1 MKILNIYRLSLIL
14 LFILAFGAGVAT
26 FLENFYDTQTARV
39 LVYEALWYEC
49 VMAACAICLAISI
62 VKTKMYKKFGA
73 FLIHLAFI
81 LIFIGA
87 ALTRYFGEEGVLHL
101 RVGESGNYM
110 QSTKPYLRVQISNE
124 SFEYPLKLSLLGKND
139 FGFKKD
145 INGKEFEIKI
155 TGYKK
160 DEKNAPATLSIEA
173 GFAGQKSKTAKLKG
187 GAGYDLEPSI
197 LSFDGQEAKFYF
209 SSRAI
214 NLPFTLRLDKFILE
228 RYAGLNSP
236 SSYTSKVSIA
246 DAEHEISLNHPLSIM
261 GYKIFQS
268 SYDAD
273 ELGSAL
279 EINKDPGKIPTYI
292 GYFLLCLGFVA
303 NLFSKKSRFFRLCN
317 FIKGTQF
324 AFLAI
329 LLLNATPNFA
339 NDEVINFKA
348 HADKFAKILV
358 QTDSRI
364 APASSA
370 TRAVI
375 SKISTKTTLFGLS
388 SEELMLSFAISPQE
402 WMQKR
407 LVRITNERINELLG
421 LDKSEKFASF
431 SDVFSEDGEYK
442 LGKFVEAANEKSAS
456 KRDKF
461 DNDVIKFDE
470 RLNVLYLALKGEI
483 LKFIPAKNGDA
494 ITWLGVNEAF
504 SKDEISNE
512 FKSVLGA
519 YIENLSLCIKSGEC
533 KEADKSLEQ
542 ISSYQ
547 IGTLGSLAPSEA
559 KLSLEVLYNQ
569 MEIFKFLIYFYMIL
583 ALASLALGF
592 YRLFFGRKFR
602 FERAISLAFF
612 TAFIVH
618 ALNLALRAY
627 ISGHAP
633 WSDAYESLV
642 YISLI
647 SVLAGVLFFKH
658 QSFALGAASLFAS
671 VSLLVAHL
679 NFINPQI
686 TNLVPVLK
694 SFWLSVHVSVITASY
709 GFLGFGFVLGL
720 VGLIL
725 MALKSDKNEQKLSEQ
740 IRYLAATD
748 ELSLIIG
755 LSLLTIGNF
764 LGGVWA
770 NESWGR
776 YWGWDSK
783 ESWSY
788 ITIIVYAIVLH
799 LRFIPKLRGVFAFL
813 TASVLSFASVLFTYF
828 GVNFYLSGL
837 HSYANGESFG
847 ISGVIY
853 LILVALALL
862 IALAYRGRDIKVV

>member
-1 MKILNIYRLSLIL
+1 MRILNIYRLSLIL
-14 LFILAFGAGVAT
+14 LFILAFGAGLAT

-49 VMAACAICLAISI
+49 VMFACTICLAISI

-81 LIFIGA
+81 VIFIGA
-87 ALTRYFGEEGVLHL
+87 ALTRYFGEEGVMHL
-101 RVGESGNYM
+101 RTLQSSNVM
-110 QSTKPYLRVQISNE
+110 QSVKPYLRVEMLGENFS
-124 SFEYPLKLSLLGKND
+124 YPLKLSLFGKND
-139 FGFKKD
+139 FEFKNFID
-145 INGKEFEIKI
+145 GKEFII
-155 TGYKK
+155 NLLGYKK
-160 DEKNAPATLSIEA
+160 DEKNAPATLSLEINFNGEK
-173 GFAGQKSKTAKLKG
+173 KSVKLKG
-187 GAGYDLEPSI
+187 GAGYELEPSV
-197 LSFDGQEAKFYF
+197 LSFGGQEVKFYF
-209 SSRAI
+209 SSKAL
-214 NLPFTLRLDKFILE
+214 NLPFSLKLDEFILE

-246 DAEHEISLNHPLSIM
+246 GSEHDISLNHPLSIM

-273 ELGSAL
+273 ELGSAF
-279 EINKDPGKIPTYI
+279 EISFDPGKVPTYI
-292 GYFLLCLGFVA
+292 GYFLLCLGFVG

-324 AFLAI
+324 AFLAL

-339 NDEVINFKA
+339 SDEAINFKA

-364 APASSA
+364 APADSY
-370 TRAVI
+370 TRAVL

-388 SEELMLSFAISPQE
+388 SDELMLSFAISPQE
-402 WMQKR
+402 WMDKKI
-407 LVRITNERINELLG
+407 VKITSERVGELLG
-421 LDKSEKFASF
+421 VSEKFASF
-431 SDVFSEDGEYK
+431 NDVFNENGEYK
-442 LGKFVEAANEKSAS
+442 LAKFVEAANEKSAS

-461 DNDVIKFDE
+461 DSDVIKFDE

-483 LKFIPAKNGDA
+483 LKFIPAKDGEA

-519 YIENLSLCIKSGEC
+519 YIENLSLCVKSGEC
-533 KEADKSLEQ
+533 AGADKSLEQ

-547 IGTLGSLAPSEA
+547 RSTLGSLAPSEA
-559 KLSLEVLYNQ
+559 KASIEVLYNQ

-602 FERAISLAFF
+602 FERALSLAFF
-612 TAFIVH
+612 TAFAVH

-720 VGLIL
+720 VGLVL
-725 MALKSDKNEQKLSEQ
+725 MALKNEKNEQKLSEQ

-799 LRFIPKLRGVFAFL
+799 LRFVPKLRGVFAFL

-847 ISGVIY
+847 ISGLIY
-853 LILVALALL
+853 LILAALALL

>member
-1 MKILNIYRLSLIL
+1 MKISNVYLLSLAL
-14 LFILAFGAGVAT
+14 LFILAFGAGTAT

-49 VMAACAICLAISI
+49 VMAVCVICLAISI
-62 VKTKMYKKFGA
+62 IKTKMYKKPGA
-73 FLIHLAFI
+73 FFVHLAFI
-81 LIFIGA
+81 VIFIGA
-87 ALTRYFGEEGVLHL
+87 ALTRHFGEEGVLHL
-101 RVGESGNYM
+101 RVGESGNTM
-110 QSTKPYLRVQISNE
+110 QSVKPYLRVEIANE
-124 SFEYPLKLSLLGKND
+124 NFSFPLRLSLLGKND
-139 FGFKKD
+139 FRFKKE

-155 TGYKK
+155 ADYKK
-160 DEKNAPATLSIEA
+160 DEKSAPATLTIEA
-173 GFAGQKSKTAKLKG
+173 GFAGQKSKTAKVKG
-187 GAGYDLEPSI
+187 GAGYDLEPSV
-197 LSFDGQEAKFYF
+197 LSFDGQETKFYF

-214 NLPFTLRLDKFILE
+214 NLPFSLKLEKFILE

-236 SSYTSKVSIA
+236 SSYTSRVNIA
-246 DAEHEISLNHPLSIM
+246 GSEHDISLNNPLTLG

-268 SYDAD
+268 SYDPD
-273 ELGSAL
+273 EQGSAL

-303 NLFSKKSRFFRLCN
+303 NLFSKNSRFFRLLN
-317 FIKGTQF
+317 FIKGSQI
-324 AFLAI
+324 AFLAV
-329 LLLNATPNFA
+329 LLLSATPNFA
-339 NDEVINFKA
+339 NENNKNLEA
-348 HADKFAKILV
+348 HATKFAKILV
-358 QTDSRI
+358 HTDSRI

-370 TRAVI
+370 ARAVI

-388 SEELMLSFAISPQE
+388 SEELMLSFALSPKE

-407 LVRITNERINELLG
+407 LVKITNERINELLG
-421 LDKSEKFASF
+421 LGKSEKFASF

-470 RLNVLYLALKGEI
+470 RLNVLYLALKGEM
-483 LKFIPAKNGDA
+483 LKFIPAKSGDKL
-494 ITWLGVNEAF
+494 TWLSVNEAF
-504 SKDEISNE
+504 SSNEIPNE
-512 FKSVLGA
+512 FKNVLSS
-519 YIENLSLCIKSGEC
+519 YIGNLNLCIQSGEC
-533 KEADKSLEQ
+533 KEADMSLEQ
-542 ISSYQ
+542 ISSFQ
-547 IGTLGSLAPSEA
+547 RGVLADLAPSEA
-559 KLSLEVLYNQ
+559 KVGLEVLYNQ

-583 ALASLALGF
+583 GLVSLVLGF

-602 FERAISLAFF
+602 FEKAINLAFF
-612 TAFIVH
+612 TAFVVH
-618 ALNLALRAY
+618 AANLVLRAY

-642 YISLI
+642 YISFT
-647 SVLAGVLFFKH
+647 SVLAGVLFFRK
-658 QSFALGAASLFAS
+658 QSFALSAASLFAAI
-671 VSLLVAHL
+671 SLLVAHL

-720 VGLIL
+720 VGLVL
-725 MALKSDKNEQKLSEQ
+725 MALKNEKNEQKLSEQ
-740 IRYLAATD
+740 LRYLAATD

-799 LRFIPKLRGVFAFL
+799 LRFMPSLKGVFVFL
-813 TASVLSFASVLFTYF
+813 VASVLSFASVIFTYF

-837 HSYANGESFG
+837 HSYANGEGFG
-847 ISGVIY
+847 VSGLIY
-853 LILVALALL
+853 LILGALALL
-862 IALAYRGRDIKVV
+862 IALAYRGRDIKIV

>member
-1 MKILNIYRLSLIL
+1 MRILNIYRLSLIL
-14 LFILAFGAGVAT
+14 LFILAFGAGLAT

-49 VMAACAICLAISI
+49 VMFACTICLAISI

-81 LIFIGA
+81 VIFIGA
-87 ALTRYFGEEGVLHL
+87 ALTRYFGEEGVMHL
-101 RVGESGNYM
+101 RTLQSSNVM
-110 QSTKPYLRVQISNE
+110 QSVKPYLRVEMLGENFS
-124 SFEYPLKLSLLGKND
+124 YPLKLSLFGKND
-139 FGFKKD
+139 FEFKNFID
-145 INGKEFEIKI
+145 GKEFII
-155 TGYKK
+155 NLLGYKK
-160 DEKNAPATLSIEA
+160 DEKNAPAKLSLEISFNGEK
-173 GFAGQKSKTAKLKG
+173 KSVKLKG
-187 GAGYDLEPSI
+187 GAGYELEPSV
-197 LSFDGQEAKFYF
+197 LSFGGQEAKFYF
-209 SSRAI
+209 SSKAL
-214 NLPFTLRLDKFILE
+214 NLPFSLKLDEFILE

-246 DAEHEISLNHPLSIM
+246 GGKYDISLNNPLTID

-268 SYDAD
+268 SYDPD
-273 ELGSAL
+273 ELGSAF
-279 EINKDPGKIPTYI
+279 EISCDPGKIPTYI

-303 NLFSKKSRFFRLCN
+303 NLFSKKSRFFRLLN
-317 FIKGTQF
+317 FIKGSQI

-339 NDEVINFKA
+339 NENNKNLDA
-348 HADKFAKILV
+348 HASKFAKILI
-358 QTDSRI
+358 QADSRI
-364 APASSA
+364 APAGSYS
-370 TRAVI
+370 RAVI
-375 SKISTKTTLFGLS
+375 SKISTKTTLFGLN
-388 SEELMLSFAISPQE
+388 SEELILSFAISPKE
-402 WMQKR
+402 WMDKR
-407 LVRITNERINELLG
+407 IVKITSERVGELLG
-421 LDKSEKFASF
+421 VNEKFASF
-431 SDVFSEDGEYK
+431 NDVFNENGEYK
-442 LGKFVEAANEKSAS
+442 LAKFVEAANEKPAS

-470 RLNVLYLALKGEI
+470 RLNILYLALKGEI
-483 LKFIPAKNGDA
+483 LKFIPAKNGDKL
-494 ITWLGVNEAF
+494 TWLGVNEAF
-504 SKDEISNE
+504 GSSEISSE
-512 FKSVLGA
+512 LKSVLGA
-519 YIENLSLCIKSGEC
+519 YIENLSLCVKSGEC
-533 KEADKSLEQ
+533 KEADRSLEK

-547 IGTLGSLAPSEA
+547 RSTLGSLAPSEA
-559 KLSLEVLYNQ
+559 KVELEVLYNQ

-583 ALASLALGF
+583 GLVSLALGF
-592 YRLFFGRKFR
+592 YGLFSGKKFR
-602 FERAISLAFF
+602 FESALSLAFYF
-612 TAFIVH
+612 GFAAH
-618 ALNLALRAY
+618 LLNLALRAY

-642 YISLI
+642 YISLA

-709 GFLGFGFVLGL
+709 GFLGFSFVLGL
-720 VGLIL
+720 LGLLL
-725 MALKSDKNEQKLSEQ
+725 MAIKNQKSEQKLSEQ

-788 ITIIVYAIVLH
+788 ITIIIYAIALH
-799 LRFIPKLRGVFAFL
+799 LRFIPRLKNIFTFL
-813 TASVLSFASVLFTYF
+813 VASVLSFGSVIFTYF

-837 HSYANGESFG
+837 HSYANGDGFSV
-847 ISGVIY
+847 SNLLY
-853 LILVALALL
+853 LLLTLLALL
-862 IALAYRGRDIKVV
+862 IAFAYRGKDIKEI

>member
-1 MKILNIYRLSLIL
+1 MKILNVYRLSLVL

-49 VMAACAICLAISI
+49 VMAACVICLAISI
-62 VKTKMYKKFGA
+62 IKTKMYKKAGA
-73 FLIHLAFI
+73 FFVHLAFI
-81 LIFIGA
+81 VIFIGA

-101 RVGESGNYM
+101 RVGESGNTM
-110 QSTKPYLRVQISNE
+110 QSVKPYLRVEMPNE
-124 SFEYPLKLSLLGKND
+124 SFSFPLRLSLLGKND
-139 FGFKKD
+139 FSFKKE

-155 TGYKK
+155 ADYKK
-160 DEKNAPATLSIEA
+160 DEKNAPATLTIEA
-173 GFAGQKSKTAKLKG
+173 GFAGQKSKTAKVKG

-197 LSFDGQEAKFYF
+197 LSFAGQETKFYF
-209 SSRAI
+209 SSEAI
-214 NLPFTLRLDKFILE
+214 NLPFSLKLKKFILE
-228 RYAGLNSP
+228 RYAGS
-236 SSYTSKVSIA
+236 
-246 DAEHEISLNHPLSIM
+246 EHDISLNNPLTLG

-268 SYDAD
+268 SYDPD

-303 NLFSKKSRFFRLCN
+303 NLFSKNSRFFRLLN
-317 FIKGTQF
+317 FIKGSQI

-329 LLLNATPNFA
+329 MLLSATPNFA
-339 NDEVINFKA
+339 NENNKNLEA
-348 HADKFAKILV
+348 HSTKFAKILV
-358 QTDSRI
+358 HTDSRI

-375 SKISTKTTLFGLS
+375 SKISTKTTLYGLG
-388 SEELMLSFAISPQE
+388 SEELMLSFALLPKE
-402 WMQKR
+402 RMQKR
-407 LVRITNERINELLG
+407 LVKITSERINELLG

-431 SDVFSEDGEYK
+431 GDVFSEDGEYK
-442 LGKFVEAANEKSAS
+442 LGKFVEVANEKSAS

-461 DNDVIKFDE
+461 DSDVIKFDE
-470 RLNVLYLALKGEI
+470 RLNVLYLALKGEM
-483 LKFIPAKNGDA
+483 LKFIPAKNSDK
-494 ITWLGVNEAF
+494 ISWLSVNEAF
-504 SKDEISNE
+504 GSNEIPNE
-512 FKSVLGA
+512 FKNILSG
-519 YIENLSLCIKSGEC
+519 YIGNLNLCIQNGEC
-533 KEADKSLEQ
+533 KEADKSLDQ
-542 ISSYQ
+542 ILSYQ
-547 IGTLGSLAPSEA
+547 RGVLADLAPSEV
-559 KLSLEVLYNQ
+559 KVSLEVLYNQ

-583 ALASLALGF
+583 GLVSLALGF
-592 YRLFFGRKFR
+592 YRLFLERKFR
-602 FERAISLAFF
+602 FEKAINLAFF
-612 TAFIVH
+612 TAFVVH
-618 ALNLALRAY
+618 AANLVLRAY

-642 YISLI
+642 YISFT
-647 SVLAGVLFFKH
+647 SVLAGVLFFRK
-658 QSFALGAASLFAS
+658 QSFALSTASLFAAI
-671 VSLLVAHL
+671 SLLVAHL

-725 MALKSDKNEQKLSEQ
+725 MALKNGKNWQKLSEQ

-788 ITIIVYAIVLH
+788 VTIIVYAIVLH
-799 LRFIPKLRGVFAFL
+799 LRFIPSLKGVFVFL
-813 TASVLSFASVLFTYF
+813 VASVLSFTSVIFTYF

-837 HSYANGESFG
+837 HSYANGEGFG
-847 ISGVIY
+847 VSGLIY
-853 LILVALALL
+853 LILAGLALL

>member
-1 MKILNIYRLSLIL
+1 MRILNIYRLSLIL
-14 LFILAFGAGVAT
+14 LFILAFGAGLAT

-49 VMAACAICLAISI
+49 VMLACTICLAISI

-81 LIFIGA
+81 VIFIGA
-87 ALTRYFGEEGVLHL
+87 AFTRYFGEEGVLHL
-101 RVGESGNYM
+101 RVGESGNTM
-110 QSTKPYLRVQISNE
+110 QSVKPYLIVEMLGENFS
-124 SFEYPLKLSLLGKND
+124 YPLKLSLFGKND
-139 FGFKKD
+139 FEFKNFID
-145 INGKEFEIKI
+145 GKEFII
-155 TGYKK
+155 NLLGYKK
-160 DEKNAPATLSIEA
+160 DEKNAPAKLSLEISFNGEK
-173 GFAGQKSKTAKLKG
+173 KSVKLKG
-187 GAGYDLEPSI
+187 GAGYELEPSV
-197 LSFDGQEAKFYF
+197 LSFGGQEAKFYF
-209 SSRAI
+209 SSKAL
-214 NLPFTLRLDKFILE
+214 NLPFSLKLDEFILE

-246 DAEHEISLNHPLSIM
+246 GGKYDISLNNPLTID

-268 SYDAD
+268 SYDPD
-273 ELGSAL
+273 ELGSAF
-279 EINKDPGKIPTYI
+279 EISCDPGKIPTYI

-303 NLFSKKSRFFRLCN
+303 NLFSKKSRFFRLLN
-317 FIKGTQF
+317 FIKGSQI

-339 NDEVINFKA
+339 NENNKNLDA
-348 HADKFAKILV
+348 HASKFAKILI
-358 QTDSRI
+358 QADSRI
-364 APASSA
+364 APAGSYS
-370 TRAVI
+370 RAVI
-375 SKISTKTTLFGLS
+375 SKISTKTTLFGLN
-388 SEELMLSFAISPQE
+388 SEELILSFAISPKE
-402 WMQKR
+402 WMDKR
-407 LVRITNERINELLG
+407 IVKITSERVGELLG
-421 LDKSEKFASF
+421 VNEKFASF
-431 SDVFSEDGEYK
+431 NDVFNENGEYK
-442 LGKFVEAANEKSAS
+442 LAKFVEAANEKPAS

-470 RLNVLYLALKGEI
+470 RLNILYLALKGEI
-483 LKFIPAKNGDA
+483 LKFIPAKNGDKL
-494 ITWLGVNEAF
+494 TWLGVNEAF
-504 SKDEISNE
+504 GSSEISSE
-512 FKSVLGA
+512 LKSVLGA
-519 YIENLSLCIKSGEC
+519 YIENLSLCVKSGEC
-533 KEADKSLEQ
+533 KEADRSLEK

-547 IGTLGSLAPSEA
+547 RSTLGSLAPSEA
-559 KLSLEVLYNQ
+559 KVELEVLYNQ

-583 ALASLALGF
+583 GLVSLALGF
-592 YRLFFGRKFR
+592 YGLFSGKKFR
-602 FERAISLAFF
+602 FESALSLAFYF
-612 TAFIVH
+612 GFAAH
-618 ALNLALRAY
+618 LLNLALRAY

-642 YISLI
+642 YISLA

-709 GFLGFGFVLGL
+709 GFLGFSFVLGL
-720 VGLIL
+720 LGLLL
-725 MALKSDKNEQKLSEQ
+725 MAIKNQKSEQKLSEQ

-788 ITIIVYAIVLH
+788 ITIIIYAIALH
-799 LRFIPKLRGVFAFL
+799 LRFIPRLKNIFTFL
-813 TASVLSFASVLFTYF
+813 VASVLSFGSVIFTYF

-837 HSYANGESFG
+837 HSYANGDGFSV
-847 ISGVIY
+847 SNLLY
-853 LILVALALL
+853 LLLTLLALL
-862 IALAYRGRDIKVV
+862 IAFAYRGKDIKEI

>member
-1 MKILNIYRLSLIL
+1 MKILNVYRLSLVL

-49 VMAACAICLAISI
+49 VMGACVICLAISI
-62 VKTKMYKKFGA
+62 VKTKMYKKPGA
-73 FLIHLAFI
+73 FFVHLAFI
-81 LIFIGA
+81 VIFIGA
-87 ALTRYFGEEGVLHL
+87 ALTRHFGEEGVLHL
-101 RVGESGNYM
+101 RVGESGNTM
-110 QSTKPYLRVQISNE
+110 QSVKPYLRVEMSNE
-124 SFEYPLKLSLLGKND
+124 SFSFPLKLSLLGNND
-139 FGFKKD
+139 FHFKKD

-155 TGYKK
+155 AGYKK
-160 DEKNAPATLSIEA
+160 DEKSAPATLTISA
-173 GFAGQKSKTAKLKG
+173 GFDGEKSKTAKVKG
-187 GAGYDLEPSI
+187 GAGYDLEPNI

-209 SSRAI
+209 SSEAI
-214 NLPFTLRLDKFILE
+214 KLPFSLKLEKFILE

-236 SSYTSKVSIA
+236 SSYTSRVSIA
-246 DAEHEISLNHPLSIM
+246 GSEHDISLNNPLTLG

-268 SYDAD
+268 SYDPD
-273 ELGSAL
+273 EQGSAL

-292 GYFLLCLGFVA
+292 GYFLLCLGFVV
-303 NLFSKKSRFFRLCN
+303 NLFSKNSRFFRLLN
-317 FIKGTQF
+317 FIKGSQI
-324 AFLAI
+324 AFLAV
-329 LLLNATPNFA
+329 LLLSATPNFA
-339 NDEVINFKA
+339 NENNKNLEA
-348 HADKFAKILV
+348 HAGKFAKILV
-358 QTDSRI
+358 HTDSRI

-370 TRAVI
+370 TRVVI
-375 SKISTKTTLFGLS
+375 SKISTKTTLFGLG
-388 SEELMLSFAISPQE
+388 SEELMLSFALSPKE

-407 LVRITNERINELLG
+407 LVKITSERINELLG

-470 RLNVLYLALKGEI
+470 RLNVLYLALKGEM
-483 LKFIPAKNGDA
+483 LKFIPAKSGDK

-504 SKDEISNE
+504 GSNE
-512 FKSVLGA
+512 IPNDFKNVLSS
-519 YIENLSLCIKSGEC
+519 YIGNLSLCVQEGEC

-542 ISSYQ
+542 ISSFQ
-547 IGTLGSLAPSEA
+547 RGVLGSLAPSEA
-559 KLSLEVLYNQ
+559 KVTLEVLYNQ

-583 ALASLALGF
+583 GLVSLALGF

-602 FERAISLAFF
+602 FEKALNLAFF
-612 TAFIVH
+612 TAFAAH
-618 ALNLALRAY
+618 AANLVLRAY

-642 YISLI
+642 YISFT
-647 SVLAGVLFFKH
+647 SVLAGVLFFRK
-658 QSFALGAASLFAS
+658 QSFALSAASLFAAI
-671 VSLLVAHL
+671 SLLVAHL

-725 MALKSDKNEQKLSEQ
+725 MALKNDKNEQKLSEQ

-799 LRFIPKLRGVFAFL
+799 LRFMPSLKGVFVFL
-813 TASVLSFASVLFTYF
+813 VASVLSFASVVFTYF

-837 HSYANGESFG
+837 HSYANGEGFG
-847 ISGVIY
+847 VSWLIY
-853 LILVALALL
+853 LILAGIALL
-862 IALAYRGRDIKVV
+862 IALAYRGRDIKIV

>member
-14 LFILAFGAGVAT
+14 LFILAFGAGAAT

-49 VMAACAICLAISI
+49 VMAACAICLVISI

-87 ALTRYFGEEGVLHL
+87 ALTRYFGEEGVMHL
-101 RVGESGNYM
+101 RVGESGNSM

-124 SFEYPLKLSLLGKND
+124 SFEYPLRLSLLGKND
-139 FGFKKD
+139 FHFKKD
-145 INGKEFEIKI
+145 INGKEFKIKI
-155 TGYKK
+155 VGYKK

-173 GFAGQKSKTAKLKG
+173 GFANEKSKSAKLKG

-214 NLPFTLRLDKFILE
+214 NLPFSLRLDKFILE

-246 DAEHEISLNHPLSIM
+246 GSEHEISLNHPLSIM

-273 ELGSAL
+273 ELGSAF
-279 EINKDPGKIPTYI
+279 EISFDPGKVPTYI
-292 GYFLLCLGFVA
+292 GYFLLCLGFVG

-324 AFLAI
+324 AFLAL

-339 NDEVINFKA
+339 SDEAINFKA

-364 APASSA
+364 APAGSY

-388 SEELMLSFAISPQE
+388 SDELMLSFAISPQE
-402 WMQKR
+402 WMDKKMVKITSKR
-407 LVRITNERINELLG
+407 VGELLG
-421 LDKSEKFASF
+421 VSEKFASF
-431 SDVFSEDGEYK
+431 NDVFNENGEYK
-442 LGKFVEAANEKSAS
+442 LAKFVEAANEKSAS

-461 DNDVIKFDE
+461 DSDVIKFDE

-483 LKFIPAKNGDA
+483 LKFIPAKDGEA

-519 YIENLSLCIKSGEC
+519 YVENLSLCVKSGEC
-533 KEADKSLEQ
+533 AGADKSLEQ

-547 IGTLGSLAPSEA
+547 RSTLGSLAPSEA
-559 KLSLEVLYNQ
+559 KASIEVLYNQ

-602 FERAISLAFF
+602 FERALSLAFF
-612 TAFIVH
+612 TAFAVH

-725 MALKSDKNEQKLSEQ
+725 MALKNDKNEQKLSEQ

-788 ITIIVYAIVLH
+788 ITIIVYAMVLH

-847 ISGVIY
+847 ISGLIY
-853 LILVALALL
+853 LILAALALL

>member
-49 VMAACAICLAISI
+49 VMAACAICLAVSI

-87 ALTRYFGEEGVLHL
+87 ALTRYFGEEGVMHL
-101 RVGESGNYM
+101 RVGESGNSM

-139 FGFKKD
+139 FHFKKD
-145 INGKEFEIKI
+145 INGKEFKI
-155 TGYKK
+155 NIIGYKK

-173 GFAGQKSKTAKLKG
+173 GFANEKSKTAKLKG

-209 SSRAI
+209 SSDAI

-246 DAEHEISLNHPLSIM
+246 GREHDISLNNPLTLD

-273 ELGSAL
+273 ELGSAF
-279 EINKDPGKIPTYI
+279 EISFDPGKVPTYI
-292 GYFLLCLGFVA
+292 GYFLLCLGFVG

-317 FIKGTQF
+317 FIKGTQ
-324 AFLAI
+324 LALLAL

-339 NDEVINFKA
+339 SDESINFKA

-388 SEELMLSFAISPQE
+388 SEELMLSFALSPKE

-407 LVRITNERINELLG
+407 LVRITNDRINELLG

-431 SDVFSEDGEYK
+431 SDVFSEDGDYK

-470 RLNVLYLALKGEI
+470 RLNVLYFALKGEI
-483 LKFIPAKNGDA
+483 LKFIPAKNGEA

-519 YIENLSLCIKSGEC
+519 YIENLSLCVKSGEC
-533 KEADKSLEQ
+533 AGADRSLEQ
-542 ISSYQ
+542 ISNYQ
-547 IGTLGSLAPSEA
+547 RSTLGSLAPSEA
-559 KLSLEVLYNQ
+559 KASIEVLYNQ

-602 FERAISLAFF
+602 FERALSLAFF
-612 TAFIVH
+612 TAFVVH

-658 QSFALGAASLFAS
+658 QNFALGAASLFAS

-725 MALKSDKNEQKLSEQ
+725 MALKNDKNEQKLSEQ

-799 LRFIPKLRGVFAFL
+799 LRFIPKLRGIFAFL

-847 ISGVIY
+847 VSGLIY
-853 LILVALALL
+853 LILAALALL

>member
-87 ALTRYFGEEGVLHL
+87 TLTRYFGEEGVMHL

-160 DEKNAPATLSIEA
+160 DDKNAPATLSIEA

-504 SKDEISNE
+504 SKDEIPNE
-512 FKSVLGA
+512 IKSVLGA
-519 YIENLSLCIKSGEC
+519 YIENLSLCVKSGEC

-542 ISSYQ
+542 ISNYQ
-547 IGTLGSLAPSEA
+547 RSTLGSLAPSDV
-559 KLSLEVLYNQ
+559 KITLEVLYNQ

-583 ALASLALGF
+583 ALASLAIGF

-602 FERAISLAFF
+602 FERALSLAFF

-725 MALKSDKNEQKLSEQ
+725 MALKNEKNEQKLSEQ

-847 ISGVIY
+847 ISGLIY
-853 LILVALALL
+853 LILAALALL

>member
-1 MKILNIYRLSLIL
+1 MRILNIYRLSLIL
-14 LFILAFGAGVAT
+14 LFILAFGAGLAT

-49 VMAACAICLAISI
+49 VMFACTICLAISI

-81 LIFIGA
+81 VIFIGA
-87 ALTRYFGEEGVLHL
+87 ALTRYFGEEGVMHL
-101 RVGESGNYM
+101 RTLQSSNVM
-110 QSTKPYLRVQISNE
+110 QSVKPYLRVEMLGENFS
-124 SFEYPLKLSLLGKND
+124 YPLKLSLFGKND
-139 FGFKKD
+139 FEFKNFID
-145 INGKEFEIKI
+145 GKEFII
-155 TGYKK
+155 NLLGYKK
-160 DEKNAPATLSIEA
+160 DEKNAPAKLSLEISFNGEK
-173 GFAGQKSKTAKLKG
+173 KSVKLKG
-187 GAGYDLEPSI
+187 GAGYELEPSV
-197 LSFDGQEAKFYF
+197 LSFGGQEAKFYF
-209 SSRAI
+209 SSKAL
-214 NLPFTLRLDKFILE
+214 NLPFSLKLDEFILE

-246 DAEHEISLNHPLSIM
+246 GGKYDISLNNPLTID

-268 SYDAD
+268 SYDPD
-273 ELGSAL
+273 ELGSAF
-279 EINKDPGKIPTYI
+279 EISCDPGKIPTYI

-303 NLFSKKSRFFRLCN
+303 NLFSKKSRFFRLLN
-317 FIKGTQF
+317 FIKGSQI

-339 NDEVINFKA
+339 NENNKNLDA
-348 HADKFAKILV
+348 HASKFAKILT
-358 QTDSRI
+358 QADSRI
-364 APASSA
+364 APAGSYS
-370 TRAVI
+370 RAVI
-375 SKISTKTTLFGLS
+375 SKISTKTTLFGLN
-388 SEELMLSFAISPQE
+388 SEELILSFAISPKE
-402 WMQKR
+402 WMDKR
-407 LVRITNERINELLG
+407 IVKITSERVGELLG
-421 LDKSEKFASF
+421 VNEKFASF
-431 SDVFSEDGEYK
+431 NDVFNENGEYK
-442 LGKFVEAANEKSAS
+442 LAKFVEAANEKPAS

-470 RLNVLYLALKGEI
+470 RLNILYLALKGEI
-483 LKFIPAKNGDA
+483 LKFIPAKNGDKL
-494 ITWLGVNEAF
+494 TWLGVNEAF
-504 SKDEISNE
+504 GSSEISSE
-512 FKSVLGA
+512 LKSVLGA
-519 YIENLSLCIKSGEC
+519 YIENLSLCVKNGEC
-533 KEADKSLEQ
+533 AGADKSLEK

-547 IGTLGSLAPSEA
+547 RSTLGSLAPSEA
-559 KLSLEVLYNQ
+559 KVELEVLYNQ

-583 ALASLALGF
+583 GLVSLALGF
-592 YRLFFGRKFR
+592 YGLFSGKKFR
-602 FERAISLAFF
+602 FESALSLAFYF
-612 TAFIVH
+612 GFAAH
-618 ALNLALRAY
+618 LLNLALRAY

-642 YISLI
+642 YISLA

-709 GFLGFGFVLGL
+709 GFLGFSFVLGL
-720 VGLIL
+720 LGLLL
-725 MALKSDKNEQKLSEQ
+725 MAIKNQKSEQKLSEQ

-788 ITIIVYAIVLH
+788 ITIIIYAIALH
-799 LRFIPKLRGVFAFL
+799 LRFIPRLKNIFTFL
-813 TASVLSFASVLFTYF
+813 VASVLSFGSVIFTYF

-837 HSYANGESFG
+837 HSYANGDGFSV
-847 ISGVIY
+847 SNLLY
-853 LILVALALL
+853 LLLTLLALL
-862 IALAYRGRDIKVV
+862 IAFAYRGKDIKEI

>member
-1 MKILNIYRLSLIL
+1 MRILNIYRLSLIL
-14 LFILAFGAGVAT
+14 LFILAFGAGLAT

-49 VMAACAICLAISI
+49 VMLACTICLAISI

-81 LIFIGA
+81 VIFIGA
-87 ALTRYFGEEGVLHL
+87 ALTRYFGEEGVMHL
-101 RVGESGNYM
+101 RTLQSSNIM
-110 QSTKPYLRVQISNE
+110 QSVKPYLRVEMLGENFS
-124 SFEYPLKLSLLGKND
+124 YPLKLSLFGKND
-139 FGFKKD
+139 FEFKKFID
-145 INGKEFEIKI
+145 GKEFII
-155 TGYKK
+155 NLLGYKK
-160 DEKNAPATLSIEA
+160 DEKNAPATLSLEISFNGEK
-173 GFAGQKSKTAKLKG
+173 KSIKLKG
-187 GAGYDLEPSI
+187 GAGYELEPSV
-197 LSFDGQEAKFYF
+197 LSFGGQEVKFYF
-209 SSRAI
+209 SSKAL
-214 NLPFTLRLDKFILE
+214 NLPFSLKLDEFILE

-246 DAEHEISLNHPLSIM
+246 GGKYDISLNNPLTID

-268 SYDAD
+268 SYDPD
-273 ELGSAL
+273 ELGSAF
-279 EINKDPGKIPTYI
+279 EISRDPGKIPTYI

-303 NLFSKKSRFFRLCN
+303 NLFSKKSRFFRLLN
-317 FIKGTQF
+317 FIKGSQI

-339 NDEVINFKA
+339 NENNKNLEA
-348 HADKFAKILV
+348 HASKFAKILT
-358 QTDSRI
+358 QADSRI
-364 APASSA
+364 APAGSYS
-370 TRAVI
+370 RAVI

-388 SEELMLSFAISPQE
+388 SEELMLSFAISPKE
-402 WMQKR
+402 WMDKR
-407 LVRITNERINELLG
+407 VVKITSERVGELLG
-421 LDKSEKFASF
+421 VNEKFASF
-431 SDVFSEDGEYK
+431 NDVFNENGEYK
-442 LGKFVEAANEKSAS
+442 LAKFVEAANEKTAS

-483 LKFIPAKNGDA
+483 LKFIPAKSGDKL
-494 ITWLGVNEAF
+494 TWLGVNEAF
-504 SKDEISNE
+504 GSSEISSE
-512 FKSVLGA
+512 FKSVLGT
-519 YIENLSLCIKSGEC
+519 YIENLSLCVKSGEC
-533 KEADKSLEQ
+533 KEADRSLEK

-547 IGTLGSLAPSEA
+547 RSTLGSLAPSEA
-559 KLSLEVLYNQ
+559 KVELEVLYNQ

-583 ALASLALGF
+583 GLVSLALGF
-592 YRLFFGRKFR
+592 YRLFSGKKFR
-602 FERAISLAFF
+602 FESALSLAFYFGF
-612 TAFIVH
+612 TVH
-618 ALNLALRAY
+618 LLNLALRAY

-642 YISLI
+642 YISLA

-658 QSFALGAASLFAS
+658 QNFALGAASLFAS

-709 GFLGFGFVLGL
+709 GFLGFSFVLGL
-720 VGLIL
+720 LGLLL
-725 MALKSDKNEQKLSEQ
+725 MAIKNQKNEQKLSEQ

-788 ITIIVYAIVLH
+788 ITIIIYAIVLH
-799 LRFIPKLRGVFAFL
+799 LRFIPRLKNIFTFL
-813 TASVLSFASVLFTYF
+813 VASVLSFGSVIFTYF

-837 HSYANGESFG
+837 HSYANGDGFS
-847 ISGVIY
+847 ISNLLY
-853 LILVALALL
+853 LLLMLLALL
-862 IALAYRGRDIKVV
+862 IAFAYRGKDIKEI

>member
-1 MKILNIYRLSLIL
+1 MRILNIYRLSLIL
-14 LFILAFGAGVAT
+14 LFILAFGAGLAT

-49 VMAACAICLAISI
+49 VMFACTICLAISI

-81 LIFIGA
+81 VIFIGA
-87 ALTRYFGEEGVLHL
+87 ALTRYFGEEGVMHL
-101 RVGESGNYM
+101 RTLQSSNVM
-110 QSTKPYLRVQISNE
+110 QSVKPYLRVEMLGENFS
-124 SFEYPLKLSLLGKND
+124 YPLKLSLFGKND
-139 FGFKKD
+139 FEFKKFID
-145 INGKEFEIKI
+145 GKEFII
-155 TGYKK
+155 NLLGYKK
-160 DEKNAPATLSIEA
+160 DEKNAPATLILEISFNGEK
-173 GFAGQKSKTAKLKG
+173 KSVKLKG
-187 GAGYDLEPSI
+187 GAGYELEPSV
-197 LSFDGQEAKFYF
+197 LSFGGQEAKFYF
-209 SSRAI
+209 SSKAL
-214 NLPFTLRLDKFILE
+214 NLPFSLKLDDFILE

-246 DAEHEISLNHPLSIM
+246 GGKYDISLNNPLTID

-268 SYDAD
+268 SYDPD
-273 ELGSAL
+273 ELGSAF
-279 EINKDPGKIPTYI
+279 EISRDPGKIPTYI
-292 GYFLLCLGFVA
+292 GYFLLCLGFVG

-317 FIKGTQF
+317 FIKGTQ
-324 AFLAI
+324 LALLAL

-339 NDEVINFKA
+339 SDEAINFKA
-348 HADKFAKILV
+348 HADKFAKILT
-358 QTDSRI
+358 QADSRI
-364 APASSA
+364 APAGSYS
-370 TRAVI
+370 RAVI

-388 SEELMLSFAISPQE
+388 SEELMLSFAISPKE
-402 WMQKR
+402 WMDKR
-407 LVRITNERINELLG
+407 VVKITSERVGELLG
-421 LDKSEKFASF
+421 VNEKFASF
-431 SDVFSEDGEYK
+431 NDVFNENGEYK
-442 LGKFVEAANEKSAS
+442 LAKFVEVSNEKSAS

-470 RLNVLYLALKGEI
+470 RLNILYLALKGEI
-483 LKFIPAKNGDA
+483 LKFIPAKNGDKL
-494 ITWLGVNEAF
+494 TWLGVNESF
-504 SKDEISNE
+504 GSSEISSE
-512 FKSVLGA
+512 LKSVLGA
-519 YIENLSLCIKSGEC
+519 YIENLSLCVKSGEC
-533 KEADKSLEQ
+533 KEADRSLEK

-547 IGTLGSLAPSEA
+547 RSTLGSLAPSEA
-559 KLSLEVLYNQ
+559 KVELEVLYNQ

-583 ALASLALGF
+583 GLVSLALGF
-592 YRLFFGRKFR
+592 YRLFSGKKFR
-602 FERAISLAFF
+602 FESALSLAFYF
-612 TAFIVH
+612 GFAVH
-618 ALNLALRAY
+618 LLNLALRAY

-642 YISLI
+642 YISLA

-709 GFLGFGFVLGL
+709 GFLGFSFVLGL
-720 VGLIL
+720 LGLLL
-725 MALKSDKNEQKLSEQ
+725 MAIKNQKNEQKLSEQ
-740 IRYLAATD
+740 IRYLAATN

-788 ITIIVYAIVLH
+788 ITIIIYAIVLH
-799 LRFIPKLRGVFAFL
+799 LRFIPRLKNIFTFL
-813 TASVLSFASVLFTYF
+813 VASVISFGSVIFTYF

-837 HSYANGESFG
+837 HSYANGEGFG
-847 ISGVIY
+847 VSGLIY
-853 LILVALALL
+853 LILAGLALL

>member
-87 ALTRYFGEEGVLHL
+87 ALTRYFGEEGVMHL
-101 RVGESGNYM
+101 RVGESGNSM

-139 FGFKKD
+139 FRFKKD

-155 TGYKK
+155 AGYKK
-160 DEKNAPATLSIEA
+160 DEKNTPATLTIEA
-173 GFAGQKSKTAKLKG
+173 GFAGQKSKTAKVKG

-214 NLPFTLRLDKFILE
+214 NLPFSLKLEKFILE

-236 SSYTSKVSIA
+236 SSYTSRVNIA
-246 DAEHEISLNHPLSIM
+246 GSEHDISLNNPLTID

-268 SYDAD
+268 SYDPD

-303 NLFSKKSRFFRLCN
+303 NLFSKNSRFFRLCN

-324 AFLAI
+324 AFLAL

-339 NDEVINFKA
+339 SDEAINFKA

-364 APASSA
+364 APASSY

-388 SEELMLSFAISPQE
+388 SDELMLSFALSPKE

-407 LVRITNERINELLG
+407 LVRITNDRINELLG

-470 RLNVLYLALKGEI
+470 RLNVLYFALKGEM
-483 LKFIPAKNGDA
+483 LKFIPAKSGDK
-494 ITWLGVNEAF
+494 ITWLSVNEAF
-504 SKDEISNE
+504 SSNEIPNE
-512 FKSVLGA
+512 FKNVLSS
-519 YIENLSLCIKSGEC
+519 YIGNLSLCVQEGEC
-533 KEADKSLEQ
+533 KEADKGLEQ
-542 ISSYQ
+542 ISSFQ
-547 IGTLGSLAPSEA
+547 RGVLGSLAPSEA
-559 KLSLEVLYNQ
+559 KASIEVLYNQ

-602 FERAISLAFF
+602 FERALSLAFF
-612 TAFIVH
+612 TAFAVH

-725 MALKSDKNEQKLSEQ
+725 MALKNDKNEQKLSEQ

-799 LRFIPKLRGVFAFL
+799 LRFIPKLKGVFTFL

-847 ISGVIY
+847 VSGLIY
-853 LILVALALL
+853 LILAALALL

>member
-1 MKILNIYRLSLIL
+1 MKILNVYRLSLVL
-14 LFILAFGAGVAT
+14 LFILAFGAGAAT

-62 VKTKMYKKFGA
+62 IKTKMYKKPGA
-73 FLIHLAFI
+73 FFVHLAFI
-81 LIFIGA
+81 VIFVGA
-87 ALTRYFGEEGVLHL
+87 ALTRHFGEEGVLHL
-101 RVGESGNYM
+101 RVGESGNTM
-110 QSTKPYLRVQISNE
+110 QSVKPYLRVEMPNE
-124 SFEYPLKLSLLGKND
+124 SFSFPLRLSLLGDND
-139 FGFKKD
+139 FHFKKD
-145 INGKEFEIKI
+145 INGKEFKIKI
-155 TGYKK
+155 AGYKK
-160 DEKNAPATLSIEA
+160 DEKNAPATLTIEA
-173 GFAGQKSKTAKLKG
+173 GFAGQKSKSAKVKG

-197 LSFDGQEAKFYF
+197 LSFDGQETKFYF

-214 NLPFTLRLDKFILE
+214 NLPFSLKLEKFILE

-236 SSYTSKVSIA
+236 SSYTSRVNIA
-246 DAEHEISLNHPLSIM
+246 GSEHDISLNNPLTID

-268 SYDAD
+268 SYDPD
-273 ELGSAL
+273 EQGSAL

-303 NLFSKKSRFFRLCN
+303 NLFSKNSRFFRLLN
-317 FIKGTQF
+317 FIKGSQI
-324 AFLAI
+324 AFLAV
-329 LLLNATPNFA
+329 LLLSTTPNFA
-339 NDEVINFKA
+339 NENNKNLEA
-348 HADKFAKILV
+348 HAGKFAKILV
-358 QTDSRI
+358 HTDSRV

-388 SEELMLSFAISPQE
+388 SEELMLSFALSPKE

-407 LVRITNERINELLG
+407 LVRITNDRINELLG

-431 SDVFSEDGEYK
+431 SDVFSGDGEYK
-442 LGKFVEAANEKSAS
+442 LGKFVEAANEKPAS

-470 RLNVLYLALKGEI
+470 RLNVLYLALKGEM
-483 LKFIPAKNGDA
+483 LKFIPAKSGDKIA
-494 ITWLGVNEAF
+494 WLSVNEAF
-504 SKDEISNE
+504 GSNEISNE
-512 FKSVLGA
+512 FKSALGG
-519 YIENLSLCIKSGEC
+519 YIENLNHCIQNGEC

-542 ISSYQ
+542 ISSFQ
-547 IGTLGSLAPSEA
+547 RGVLGSLAPSEA
-559 KLSLEVLYNQ
+559 KVGLEVLYNQ

-583 ALASLALGF
+583 GLVSLALGF

-602 FERAISLAFF
+602 FERALSLAFF
-612 TAFIVH
+612 TAFAVH
-618 ALNLALRAY
+618 AANLVLRAS

-642 YISLI
+642 YISFT
-647 SVLAGVLFFKH
+647 SVLAGVLFFRK
-658 QSFALGAASLFAS
+658 QSFALSAASLFAAI
-671 VSLLVAHL
+671 SLLVAHL

-725 MALKSDKNEQKLSEQ
+725 MALKNDKNEQKLSEQ

-799 LRFIPKLRGVFAFL
+799 LRFMPSLKGVFVFL
-813 TASVLSFASVLFTYF
+813 VASVLSFASVIFTYF

-837 HSYANGESFG
+837 HSYANGEGFG
-847 ISGVIY
+847 VSGLIY
-853 LILVALALL
+853 LILAALALL
-862 IALAYRGRDIKVV
+862 IALAYRSRDIKVV

>member
-1 MKILNIYRLSLIL
+1 MRILNIYRLSLIL
-14 LFILAFGAGVAT
+14 LFILAFGAGLAT

-49 VMAACAICLAISI
+49 IMFACTICLAISI

-81 LIFIGA
+81 VIFIGA
-87 ALTRYFGEEGVLHL
+87 ALTRYFGEEGVMHL
-101 RVGESGNYM
+101 RTLQSSNVM
-110 QSTKPYLRVQISNE
+110 QSVKPYLRVEMLGENFS
-124 SFEYPLKLSLLGKND
+124 YPLKLSLFGKND
-139 FGFKKD
+139 FEFKNFID
-145 INGKEFEIKI
+145 GKEFII
-155 TGYKK
+155 NLLGYKK
-160 DEKNAPATLSIEA
+160 DEKNAPATLSLEISFNGEK
-173 GFAGQKSKTAKLKG
+173 KSIKLKG
-187 GAGYDLEPSI
+187 GAGYELEPSM
-197 LSFDGQEAKFYF
+197 LSFGGQEAKFYF
-209 SSRAI
+209 SSKAL
-214 NLPFTLRLDKFILE
+214 NLPFSLKLDEFILE

-246 DAEHEISLNHPLSIM
+246 GNKYDISLNNPLTID

-268 SYDAD
+268 SYDPD
-273 ELGSAL
+273 ELGSAF
-279 EINKDPGKIPTYI
+279 EISRDPGKIPTYI

-303 NLFSKKSRFFRLCN
+303 NLFSKKSRFFRLLN
-317 FIKGTQF
+317 FIKGSQI

-339 NDEVINFKA
+339 NENNKNLDA
-348 HADKFAKILV
+348 HASKFAKILT
-358 QTDSRI
+358 QADSRI
-364 APASSA
+364 APAGSYS
-370 TRAVI
+370 RAVI

-388 SEELMLSFAISPQE
+388 SEELMLSFAISPKE
-402 WMQKR
+402 WMDKR
-407 LVRITNERINELLG
+407 IVKITSKRVGELLG
-421 LDKSEKFASF
+421 VSEKFASF
-431 SDVFSEDGEYK
+431 NDVFNENGEYK
-442 LGKFVEAANEKSAS
+442 LAKFVEVANEKSAS

-470 RLNVLYLALKGEI
+470 RLNVLYLALKGEM
-483 LKFIPAKNGDA
+483 LKFIPAKNGDKL
-494 ITWLGVNEAF
+494 TWLGVNEAF
-504 SKDEISNE
+504 GSSEISNE
-512 FKSVLGA
+512 FKSILGA
-519 YIENLSLCIKSGEC
+519 YIENLSLCVKSGEC
-533 KEADKSLEQ
+533 KEADRSLEK

-547 IGTLGSLAPSEA
+547 RSTLGSLAPSKA
-559 KLSLEVLYNQ
+559 KVELEVLYNQ

-583 ALASLALGF
+583 GLVSLALGF
-592 YRLFFGRKFR
+592 YRLFSGKKFR
-602 FERAISLAFF
+602 FESALSLAFYF
-612 TAFIVH
+612 GFAVH
-618 ALNLALRAY
+618 LFNLALRAY

-642 YISLI
+642 YISLA

-709 GFLGFGFVLGL
+709 GFLGFSFVLGL
-720 VGLIL
+720 FGLLL
-725 MALKSDKNEQKLSEQ
+725 MAIKNQKNEQKLSEQ
-740 IRYLAATD
+740 IRYLTATD

-837 HSYANGESFG
+837 HSYANGDGFS
-847 ISGVIY
+847 VLNLLY
-853 LILVALALL
+853 LLLMLLALL
-862 IALAYRGRDIKVV
+862 IAFAYRGKDIKEI

>member
-1 MKILNIYRLSLIL
+1 MRILNIYRLSLIL
-14 LFILAFGAGVAT
+14 LFILAFGAGLAT

-49 VMAACAICLAISI
+49 VMFACTICLAISI

-81 LIFIGA
+81 VIFIGA
-87 ALTRYFGEEGVLHL
+87 ALTRYFGEEGVMHL
-101 RVGESGNYM
+101 RTLQSSNVM
-110 QSTKPYLRVQISNE
+110 QSVKPYLRVEMLGENFS
-124 SFEYPLKLSLLGKND
+124 YPLKLSLFGKND
-139 FGFKKD
+139 FEFKNFID
-145 INGKEFEIKI
+145 GKEFII
-155 TGYKK
+155 NLLGYKK
-160 DEKNAPATLSIEA
+160 DEKNAPATLILEISFNGEK
-173 GFAGQKSKTAKLKG
+173 KSVKLKG
-187 GAGYDLEPSI
+187 GAGYELEPSV
-197 LSFDGQEAKFYF
+197 LSFGGQEAKFYF
-209 SSRAI
+209 SSKAL
-214 NLPFTLRLDKFILE
+214 NLPFSLKLDEFILE

-246 DAEHEISLNHPLSIM
+246 GSEHEISLNHPLSIM

-273 ELGSAL
+273 ELGSAF
-279 EINKDPGKIPTYI
+279 EISFDPGKVPTYI
-292 GYFLLCLGFVA
+292 GYFLLCLGFVG

-324 AFLAI
+324 ALLAL

-339 NDEVINFKA
+339 SDEAINFKA

-364 APASSA
+364 APASSY

-388 SEELMLSFAISPQE
+388 SDELMLSFAISPQE
-402 WMQKR
+402 WMDKR
-407 LVRITNERINELLG
+407 MVKITSERVGELLG
-421 LDKSEKFASF
+421 VNDKFASF
-431 SDVFSEDGEYK
+431 NDVFNENGEYK
-442 LGKFVEAANEKSAS
+442 LAKFVEAANEKSAS

-461 DNDVIKFDE
+461 DSDVIKFDE

-483 LKFIPAKNGDA
+483 LKFIPAKNGKA

-512 FKSVLGA
+512 FKSILGA
-519 YIENLSLCIKSGEC
+519 YIENLSLCVKSGEC
-533 KEADKSLEQ
+533 AGADRSLEQ
-542 ISSYQ
+542 ISSFQ
-547 IGTLGSLAPSEA
+547 RSTLGSLAPSEG
-559 KLSLEVLYNQ
+559 KVELEVLYNQ

-583 ALASLALGF
+583 GLVSLTLGF
-592 YRLFFGRKFR
+592 YRLFSGKKFR
-602 FERAISLAFF
+602 FESALSLAFYF
-612 TAFIVH
+612 GFAVH
-618 ALNLALRAY
+618 LLNLALRAY

-642 YISLI
+642 YISLA

-709 GFLGFGFVLGL
+709 GFLGFSFVLGL
-720 VGLIL
+720 LGLLL
-725 MALKSDKNEQKLSEQ
+725 MAIKNQKNEQKLSEQ

-788 ITIIVYAIVLH
+788 ITIIIYAIVLH
-799 LRFIPKLRGVFAFL
+799 LRFIPRLKNIFTFL
-813 TASVLSFASVLFTYF
+813 VASVLSFGSVIFTYF

-837 HSYANGESFG
+837 HSYANGDGFSV
-847 ISGVIY
+847 SNLLY
-853 LILVALALL
+853 LLLMLLALL
-862 IALAYRGRDIKVV
+862 IAFAYRGKDIKEI

>member
-1 MKILNIYRLSLIL
+1 MRILNIYRLSLIL

-49 VMAACAICLAISI
+49 IMAACAICLAISI

-87 ALTRYFGEEGVLHL
+87 TLTRYFGEEGVMHL

-246 DAEHEISLNHPLSIM
+246 DVEHEISLNHPLSIM

-504 SKDEISNE
+504 SKDEIPNE
-512 FKSVLGA
+512 IKSVLGA
-519 YIENLSLCIKSGEC
+519 YIENLSLCVKSGEC

-542 ISSYQ
+542 ISNYQ
-547 IGTLGSLAPSEA
+547 RSTLGSLAPSDV
-559 KLSLEVLYNQ
+559 KITLEVLYNQ

-583 ALASLALGF
+583 ALASLAIGF

-602 FERAISLAFF
+602 FERALSLAFF

-725 MALKSDKNEQKLSEQ
+725 MALKNEKNEQKLSEQ

-847 ISGVIY
+847 ISGLIY
-853 LILVALALL
+853 LILAALALL

>member
-1 MKILNIYRLSLIL
+1 M
-14 LFILAFGAGVAT
+14 
-26 FLENFYDTQTARV
+26 
-39 LVYEALWYEC
+39 
-49 VMAACAICLAISI
+49 
-62 VKTKMYKKFGA
+62 
-73 FLIHLAFI
+73 
-81 LIFIGA
+81 
-87 ALTRYFGEEGVLHL
+87 
-101 RVGESGNYM
+101 
-110 QSTKPYLRVQISNE
+110 
-124 SFEYPLKLSLLGKND
+124 
-139 FGFKKD
+139 
-145 INGKEFEIKI
+145 
-155 TGYKK
+155 
-160 DEKNAPATLSIEA
+160 
-173 GFAGQKSKTAKLKG
+173 
-187 GAGYDLEPSI
+187 
-197 LSFDGQEAKFYF
+197 
-209 SSRAI
+209 
-214 NLPFTLRLDKFILE
+214 
-228 RYAGLNSP
+228 
-236 SSYTSKVSIA
+236 
-246 DAEHEISLNHPLSIM
+246 
-261 GYKIFQS
+261 
-268 SYDAD
+268 
-273 ELGSAL
+273 
-279 EINKDPGKIPTYI
+279 
-292 GYFLLCLGFVA
+292 
-303 NLFSKKSRFFRLCN
+303 
-317 FIKGTQF
+317 
-324 AFLAI
+324 
-329 LLLNATPNFA
+329 
-339 NDEVINFKA
+339 
-348 HADKFAKILV
+348 
-358 QTDSRI
+358 
-364 APASSA
+364 
-370 TRAVI
+370 
-375 SKISTKTTLFGLS
+375 
-388 SEELMLSFAISPQE
+388 
-402 WMQKR
+402 
-407 LVRITNERINELLG
+407 
-421 LDKSEKFASF
+421 
-431 SDVFSEDGEYK
+431 
-442 LGKFVEAANEKSAS
+442 
-456 KRDKF
+456 
-461 DNDVIKFDE
+461 
-470 RLNVLYLALKGEI
+470 
-483 LKFIPAKNGDA
+483 
-494 ITWLGVNEAF
+494 
-504 SKDEISNE
+504 
-512 FKSVLGA
+512 
-519 YIENLSLCIKSGEC
+519 
-533 KEADKSLEQ
+533 EQ

-547 IGTLGSLAPSEA
+547 RSTLGSLAPSEA
-559 KLSLEVLYNQ
+559 KIGLEVLYNQ

-602 FERAISLAFF
+602 FERALSLAFF

-725 MALKSDKNEQKLSEQ
+725 MALKNDKNEQKLSEQ

-847 ISGVIY
+847 VSGLIY
-853 LILVALALL
+853 LILAALALL